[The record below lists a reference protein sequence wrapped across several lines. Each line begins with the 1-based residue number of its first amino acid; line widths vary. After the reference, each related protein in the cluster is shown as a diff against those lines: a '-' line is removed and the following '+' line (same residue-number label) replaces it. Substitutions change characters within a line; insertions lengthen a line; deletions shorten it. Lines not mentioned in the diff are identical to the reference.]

1 MAFIFME
8 ERQREIAEQ
17 IRKNGKIT
25 INEIV
30 EKYNVSGESARR
42 DLRLLDENG
51 LCKRTRGGAITPIQT
66 RMIPPPDRNYDTMPI
81 WETHDAIAKRAAQDV
96 RENDVV
102 YLTSG
107 SLGFLML
114 RHLPRDLK
122 YTLVVNSVDIANRL
136 RAWENVEVYLAG
148 GKMRRSASMV
158 DSMATEFIKKL
169 HFDVCFLTGAGL
181 SVQFGL
187 SNCTDETATFQRAVI
202 ANSRRRILLMPGH
215 KVGLDAFVQVCP
227 ADKFDTLI
235 TDWEGIEE
243 ELTKIGESGVEVI
256 ALEKPTE

>member
-1 MAFIFME
+1 MVFME

-30 EKYNVSGESARR
+30 ERYGVSGESARR

-51 LCKRTRGGAITPIQT
+51 LCKRTRGGAITPLQT
-66 RMIPPPDRNYDTMPI
+66 RMIPPCDRNYDAMPV
-81 WETHDAIAKRAAQDV
+81 WETADAIAKRAAQEV

-114 RHLPRDLK
+114 RHLPREVK
-122 YTLVVNSVDIANRL
+122 YTLVINSVDLANRL
-136 RAWENVEVYLAG
+136 RTWENVEVWLAG

-158 DSMATEFIKKL
+158 DSMAAEFVKKL
-169 HFDVCFLTGAGL
+169 HFDVCFITGAG
-181 SVQFGL
+181 VTAQFGL
-187 SNCTDETATFQRAVI
+187 SNDTDETATFQRAVV
-202 ANSRRRILLMPGH
+202 ANSRRRILLMPGR
-215 KVGLDAFVQVCP
+215 KVGRNAFILVCP
-227 ADKFDTLI
+227 AERFDTLI
-235 TDWEGIEE
+235 TDWEGVED
-243 ELTKIGESGVEVI
+243 ELLKIGEAGVEVI
-256 ALEKPTE
+256 ALEKPAE

>member
-1 MAFIFME
+1 MVFME

-17 IRKNGKIT
+17 IQKNGKIT

-66 RMIPPPDRNYDTMPI
+66 RVIPPCNRNYDDLPI
-81 WETHDAIAKRAAQDV
+81 MENYDAIAKRAASLV
-96 RENDVV
+96 SENDVV

-114 RHLPRDLK
+114 RHLPLDIK

-136 RAWENVEVYLAG
+136 RAWENIEVWLAG
-148 GKMRRSASMV
+148 GKMRRSASLV

-181 SVQFGL
+181 SAQFGL

-215 KVGLDAFVQVCP
+215 KVGLDAFVQVCST
-227 ADKFDTLI
+227 DKFDTLI
-235 TDWEGIEE
+235 TDWEGIED
-243 ELTKIGESGVEVI
+243 ELCKVRESGVEVI
-256 ALEKPTE
+256 ALEKPAE